1 MWEFNLFKI
10 LRVYI
15 MKRRVGCALYG
26 LLRCWTVQTV
36 TITACSVTNID
47 SESVCCVCVVAVK
60 PFWLHF
66 VTAVCRKKALE
77 KIQQTKKKQKQ
88 SDGERNRDRVNQM
101 WSERNQNPPTG
112 KSAELLSSLYGQ
124 KLPQRPQDHLGA
136 WVSMNHGAAGIVDQ
150 TAACMKAAVK
160 NTNKL
165 QQL

>member
-26 LLRCWTVQTV
+26 LSRCWPVHIV

-47 SESVCCVCVVAVK
+47 SESVCCACCCSKTVLTSSCNGGVQEEGAGED
-60 PFWLHF
+60 P
-66 VTAVCRKKALE
+66 ADRKK
-77 KIQQTKKKQKQ
+77 TKQ

-136 WVSMNHGAAGIVDQ
+136 WVSMNHGAAGIEDQ
-150 TAACMKAAVK
+150 TTACTKAAVK